1 MATKKPFR
9 RASEQLNIRVSPE
22 EAAIIRA
29 GIPRGDL
36 TPVAVQ
42 LLLDEARARLATQPT
57 LDHTTTTGGRSAA

>member
-1 MATKKPFR
+1 MAGKKPVR

-42 LLLDEARARLATQPT
+42 LLLDEARARLANQPT
-57 LDHTTTTGGRSAA
+57 LELSHEGGRSAA

>member
-1 MATKKPFR
+1 MAAKKPVR

-29 GIPRGDL
+29 AIPRGDL

-42 LLLDEARARLATQPT
+42 LLLDEARARLANQPA
-57 LDHTTTTGGRSAA
+57 LDLPHKGGQSAA